1 MADGIECGNGHD
13 NRAAAAAGGG
23 GGGGGGDAAAPR
35 HFMCDDC
42 LSGHVG
48 ATIDDEGLRLFR
60 ERGGVCC
67 PDPTCGSPPF
77 SDKALASNLSDDQF
91 AAYARAKEKLAESK
105 IAAQLEAEYAE
116 RMEKQMADLKAK
128 AGGDISAELRAYAI
142 ENIFTLACPRC
153 NQVFVD
159 FTGCFALTCSRPG
172 CGCGFCA
179 RCLKDCGKDAHKH
192 VEECTMY
199 GGNGFFGDFEAVQRV
214 RRKTLLQDLLRKLPP
229 AIAARLLDDCAQDIE
244 DLGLGATLEFMG
256 IHGKED
262 ADPRKVIDSI
272 KKPPKGPKKKKK
284 KNPPPAKRAGAAFD
298 FFAPQDFGM

>member
-1 MADGIECGNGHD
+1 
-13 NRAAAAAGGG
+13 
-23 GGGGGGDAAAPR
+23 
-35 HFMCDDC
+35 
-42 LSGHVG
+42 
-48 ATIDDEGLRLFR
+48 
-60 ERGGVCC
+60 
-67 PDPTCGSPPF
+67 
-77 SDKALASNLSDDQF
+77 
-91 AAYARAKEKLAESK
+91 
-105 IAAQLEAEYAE
+105 
-116 RMEKQMADLKAK
+116 
-128 AGGDISAELRAYAI
+128 
-142 ENIFTLACPRC
+142 
-153 NQVFVD
+153 
-159 FTGCFALTCSRPG
+159 
-172 CGCGFCA
+172 
-179 RCLKDCGKDAHKH
+179 
-192 VEECTMY
+192 MY